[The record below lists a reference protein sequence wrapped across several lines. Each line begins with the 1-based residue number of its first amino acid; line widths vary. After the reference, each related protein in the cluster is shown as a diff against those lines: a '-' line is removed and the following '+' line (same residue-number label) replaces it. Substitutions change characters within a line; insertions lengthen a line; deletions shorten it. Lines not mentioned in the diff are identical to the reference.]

1 LASPNH
7 RRSEGGHIARAV
19 GEDLTYPGGDG
30 AAGIRLATPAPFH
43 LEATVRVLQRRP
55 ANAVEIWEE
64 GRWLHVFTTAEG
76 LVLTAVENRGSIDA
90 PDVRLSIL
98 AGALSADARSGL
110 RRNVRKM
117 LGLDVDPVPL
127 RAAADRVPALRP
139 TARALRGMRPPRFGG
154 LFDVFANV
162 VPFQQLSLDAG
173 TAIVGRLVERFGER
187 VLLDHRSFAALPT
200 AASIAG
206 ARLPALLKCGL
217 SRSKAESLRSLAK
230 AVDGG
235 ELTEEAIA
243 ELSTRDALTTLMEL
257 PGIGPWSA
265 ALVLLR
271 GFGRLE
277 VFPPG
282 DSGAARGLNALLRL
296 RTPSA
301 LGGVVERFGDCR
313 GYLYFC
319 GLGASLLA
327 RGLIHAAPDAPLR

>member
-1 LASPNH
+1 M
-7 RRSEGGHIARAV
+7 
-19 GEDLTYPGGDG
+19 
-30 AAGIRLATPAPFH
+30 RLATPAPFH

-55 ANAVEIWEE
+55 ANAVEIWNESC
-64 GRWLHVFTTAEG
+64 WLRAFTTTEG
-76 LVLTAVENRGSIDA
+76 LVLTAVDNRGSIDA

-98 AGALSADARSGL
+98 AGTPSADARRSL
-110 RRNVRKM
+110 QQTVRRM

-127 RAAADRVPALRP
+127 RVAAERVRGLRP
-139 TARALRGMRPPRFGG
+139 TARALRGMRPPRFAG

-173 TAIVGRLVERFGER
+173 TAIVGRLIERFGEH
-187 VLLDHRSFAALPT
+187 VLHGNRRFAAFPT
-200 AASIAG
+200 ASAVAG
-206 ARLPALLKCGL
+206 ARLPALLGCGL
-217 SRSKAESLRSLAK
+217 SRSKAESLHYLAK
-230 AVDGG
+230 AIDGG

-243 ELSTRDALTTLMEL
+243 SLSTHDALRMLTKL

-277 VFPPG
+277 MFPPG
-282 DSGAARGLNALLRL
+282 DSGAARGLSALLRL

-301 LGGVVERFGDCR
+301 LDRVVERFGDCR

-327 RGLIHAAPDAPLR
+327 RDLIHAAPESPAQAGL